1 MNKKYL
7 KIILL
12 IIFVFFL
19 SIGFLI
25 PYTGD
30 DWNNLINHNGNLKFI
45 IQSAIFNYNLFEGRF
60 FSRIFVF
67 LFNFFFACLMLLR
80 IAFG

>member
-1 MNKKYL
+1 MNKKDL

-30 DWNNLINHNGNLKFI
+30 DWNNLINHKDKLIALLISYFPYVFKNLYKI
-45 IQSAIFNYNLFEGRF
+45 KIEE
-60 FSRIFVF
+60 
-67 LFNFFFACLMLLR
+67 
-80 IAFG
+80 